1 MRSQRRKEK
10 KRGQACYTEAFKP
23 LVMSSLT
30 YPYLDRK
37 GSFHGC
43 FEVINPYL
51 NVVSI
56 MNYQTKRGGGALIYS
71 FLLQLCMMCFH

>member
-1 MRSQRRKEK
+1 MRIQRRKER
-10 KRGQACYTEAFKP
+10 RGQACYTEAFQP
-23 LVMSSLT
+23 LVMRSLT

-37 GSFHGC
+37 GSFPAC

-56 MNYQTKRGGGALIYS
+56 MNYQTKRGEKL
-71 FLLQLCMMCFH
+71 